1 MSHPVNAMIIGHW
14 RLFWGTLKEE
24 KYRLNTFEP
33 YEELTE
39 ATDEYIRFYNK
50 ERVTL
55 SMGVRILS

>member
-1 MSHPVNAMIIGHW
+1 MIIGHW